1 MGADARPPAPRA
13 AGSRYCRSVRR
24 RTAIPGTR
32 LTARH
37 VGGRIVV
44 LPRLAPR
51 PPARKVSRAG
61 PVTVTVAVAALIVC
75 VTLLLNGVE
84 VAPPR
89 AEGPC
94 PARTSVTAVAGG
106 HSLQVRREQTDD
118 FTALV
123 HLCASSSL
131 GPVRSWS
138 IGVDAPAR
146 AAASVAGPV
155 AGTVAV
161 QRLGDRLALAIAPM
175 AADRRAT
182 LTVTTVPRTGPPI
195 TFLVDVAVG

>member
-1 MGADARPPAPRA
+1 M
-13 AGSRYCRSVRR
+13 RR

-155 AGTVAV
+155 AGTVAGPLAGTVAV

>member
-1 MGADARPPAPRA
+1 MGADARQPAPRA
-13 AGSRYCRSVRR
+13 AGSRYCRGMRR
-24 RTAIPGTR
+24 RTAGPGTR

-37 VGGRIVV
+37 VDGRIVV
-44 LPRLAPR
+44 LPRFAPR
-51 PPARKVSRAG
+51 PVARKVSRAG
-61 PVTVTVAVAALIVC
+61 PATVVVAAVALIAC
-75 VTLLLNGVE
+75 VTLLLTGVD

-123 HLCASSSL
+123 HLCASPSL

-146 AAASVAGPV
+146 AV
-155 AGTVAV
+155 GTVAV

-175 AADRRAT
+175 ASDRRAT

-195 TFLVDVAVG
+195 MFLVDLAVG

>member
-1 MGADARPPAPRA
+1 MGADARQPAPRA
-13 AGSRYCRSVRR
+13 AGSRYCRGGRR
-24 RTAIPGTR
+24 RTAVSSAR
-32 LTARH
+32 LTVRH
-37 VGGRIVV
+37 VAGRIVV
-44 LPRLAPR
+44 LPRFAPQ
-51 PPARKVSRAG
+51 PVARKVSRAG
-61 PVTVTVAVAALIVC
+61 PVTVVLAVATLIVC
-75 VTLLLNGVE
+75 VTLLLAGVD

-123 HLCASSSL
+123 HLCASPSL

-138 IGVDAPAR
+138 IGMGA
-146 AAASVAGPV
+146 AGP
-155 AGTVAV
+155 ASEAVAV

-182 LTVTTVPRTGPPI
+182 LTVTTVPGTGPPI

>member
-1 MGADARPPAPRA
+1 MGADARQPAPRA
-13 AGSRYCRSVRR
+13 AGSRYCRGVRR
-24 RTAIPGTR
+24 RTAGPGTR

-37 VGGRIVV
+37 VDGRIVV
-44 LPRLAPR
+44 LPRFAPR
-51 PPARKVSRAG
+51 PVARRVSRAG
-61 PVTVTVAVAALIVC
+61 PATVVVAVAALIVC
-75 VTLLLNGVE
+75 VTLLLAGVD

-123 HLCASSSL
+123 HLCASPSL

-146 AAASVAGPV
+146 AAGPAV
-155 AGTVAV
+155 ETVAV

-182 LTVTTVPRTGPPI
+182 LTVTAVPLTGPPI
-195 TFLVDVAVG
+195 MFLVDLAVG

>member
-1 MGADARPPAPRA
+1 MPPT
-13 AGSRYCRSVRR
+13 AGTRYCRGVRR
-24 RTAIPGTR
+24 RTAVPYAR

-37 VGGRIVV
+37 VGGRVVV
-44 LPRLAPR
+44 LPRFAPEPAPAPR
-51 PPARKVSRAG
+51 KGSRTG
-61 PVTVTVAVAALIVC
+61 PVAAVAAVLALVGC
-75 VTLLLNGVE
+75 VTLLLTGVTPE
-84 VAPPR
+84 PPR

-106 HSLQVRREQTDD
+106 HSLRVRREQTDD

-123 HLCASSSL
+123 HLCASPSL
-131 GPVRSWS
+131 GPVRTWS
-138 IGVDAPAR
+138 IRLPEANPGA
-146 AAASVAGPV
+146 

-161 QRLGDRLALAIAPM
+161 QRLGDRLALAVAPI

-195 TFLVDVAVG
+195 TFSVEVPAG

>member
-1 MGADARPPAPRA
+1 
-13 AGSRYCRSVRR
+13 
-24 RTAIPGTR
+24 
-32 LTARH
+32 
-37 VGGRIVV
+37 
-44 LPRLAPR
+44 
-51 PPARKVSRAG
+51 VSRAG
-61 PVTVTVAVAALIVC
+61 PATVVVAVAALIVC
-75 VTLLLNGVE
+75 VTLLLAGVD

-123 HLCASSSL
+123 HLCASPSL

-146 AAASVAGPV
+146 AAGPAV
-155 AGTVAV
+155 ETVAV

-182 LTVTTVPRTGPPI
+182 LTVTAVPLTGPPI
-195 TFLVDVAVG
+195 MFLVDLAVG